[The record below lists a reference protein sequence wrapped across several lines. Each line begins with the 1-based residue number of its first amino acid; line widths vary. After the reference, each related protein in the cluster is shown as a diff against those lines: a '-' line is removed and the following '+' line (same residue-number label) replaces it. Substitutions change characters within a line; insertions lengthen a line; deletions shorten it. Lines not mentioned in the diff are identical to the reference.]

1 MMTDLV
7 HNAPIAE
14 VGTIAWEYRQPFH
27 TLSILRKVDIA
38 NTTSLILN
46 TLNLH
51 SLIHYT
57 L

>member
-1 MMTDLV
+1 MMTDV
-7 HNAPIAE
+7 VYNAPIAE
-14 VGTIAWEYRQPFH
+14 VGTIWKYRQPFH